1 MTADLKLA
9 PDSPV
14 PATADSRRGPPV
26 PATADSRRGPPVPAT
41 ADSRR
46 GHPVSAAAI
55 RIVLA
60 DDHELVRRSVRAL
73 LDGEDGMDV
82 IAEASD
88 MDSTLRL
95 VRDERPSVLVLDL
108 WMPGS
113 SGVGAIE
120 PLRQRVPDTQIVV
133 MTMQDAP
140 AFAEH
145 VLGAGA
151 VGFVVKEHAAD
162 ELAFA
167 VRAAARGERYLSPR
181 VALRGRSLS
190 RIQASAGTRPAGIRP
205 ASTRPPGIAGVWPAG
220 DG

>member
-1 MTADLKLA
+1 MPADLKLA

-26 PATADSRRGPPVPAT
+26 P
-41 ADSRR
+41 
-46 GHPVSAAAI
+46 AAAI

-82 IAEASD
+82 VAEASD

-95 VRDERPSVLVLDL
+95 VRDERPAVLVLDL

-120 PLRQRVPDTQIVV
+120 PLRKQVPDTQIVV

-167 VRAAARGERYLSPR
+167 VRAAARSERYVSPR
-181 VALRGRSLS
+181 VARGGRS
-190 RIQASAGTRPAGIRP
+190 PAP
-205 ASTRPPGIAGVWPAG
+205 A
-220 DG
+220 